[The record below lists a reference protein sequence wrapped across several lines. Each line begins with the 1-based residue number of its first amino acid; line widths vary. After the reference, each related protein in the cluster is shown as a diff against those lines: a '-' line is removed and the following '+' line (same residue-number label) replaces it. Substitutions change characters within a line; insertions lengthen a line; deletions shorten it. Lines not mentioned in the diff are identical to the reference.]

1 MMTKM
6 NRLPKAFIQSLAI
19 SVLAL
24 SANSVVYADSWE
36 PVAAESLIELPVNLM
51 EKRIQQDFNMSP
63 LASELNAIE
72 QDMATQGEK
81 IKSIQ
86 TLLSDASKDEMF
98 DEKVALVKLK
108 SGFLDAMQ
116 SGQLLRQSA
125 LEQKIDLYQEV
136 LEKLYSQQNTE
147 SSSATFKLQ
156 QQQNNARARM
166 EKVMSQVDAAMSEKG
181 FAESTPYADEFAKN
195 LAKIEKLRS
204 AINQHKANISPM
216 VDGVAV
222 STEEYVRQLLMQAAS
237 EQSLLD
243 QESLMLSYM
252 SRLVALDAQAL
263 EYAINVESEGE
274 ESVLQQSTTPANSID
289 LFL

>member
-19 SVLAL
+19 SVLTL

-136 LEKLYSQQNTE
+136 LEKLYTQQNTE
-147 SSSATFKLQ
+147 TSSATFKLQ